1 MWRSST
7 MNNGWGRRRCS
18 RRCSTSTS
26 ADKLSLLD
34 APIPK
39 VQPLRQNSP
48 AVLHQYSSSAC
59 FPGVFQQFFP
69 SRDSTIR
76 ASMVSQCCYLSTSFL
91 PLFLYSF
98 LFSVRNALCFSPHYS
113 NLNTLP
119 LSSPSTQTKP
129 RGACSYSLFLLCF
142 IFYLMTQ
149 NYPLRVSSFQ
159 PRIGKKGRELERT
172 HG

>member
-1 MWRSST
+1 
-7 MNNGWGRRRCS
+7 MNNGRGSRRCS
-18 RRCSTSTS
+18 RRCSSSTS
-26 ADKLSLLD
+26 ADKRSLLD
-34 APIPK
+34 ASMPK
-39 VQPLRQNSP
+39 VQPLLQYSP
-48 AVLHQYSSSAC
+48 AVLHQRSSSAH
-59 FPGVFQQFFP
+59 FPGVFQQFCP
-69 SRDSTIR
+69 SWESAIR
-76 ASMVSQCCYLSTSFL
+76 ALMVSQCCYLSTS
-91 PLFLYSF
+91 LFPPFSLFISF
-98 LFSVRNALCFSPHYS
+98 FSVRSALCSPPPHYS